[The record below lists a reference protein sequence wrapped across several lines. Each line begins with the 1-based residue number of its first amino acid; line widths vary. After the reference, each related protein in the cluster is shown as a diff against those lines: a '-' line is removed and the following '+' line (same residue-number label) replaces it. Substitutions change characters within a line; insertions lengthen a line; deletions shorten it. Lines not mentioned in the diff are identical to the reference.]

1 MSDKNGWTVV
11 HCSAKSGRYKLIQ
24 FFTVKQSDI
33 NTKTKAREN
42 CLHIAAANGYLNLCK
57 ILIGTHF
64 SDVHITD
71 NDGWAAF
78 HHSVR
83 SGSYELITFSTDMGS
98 DINLRANDGT
108 NCLHIAACY
117 GHLNLCKTLIEK
129 HDFDVNMT
137 ANGGWT
143 RQTFY
148 R

>member
-1 MSDKNGWTVV
+1 M
-11 HCSAKSGRYKLIQ
+11 
-24 FFTVKQSDI
+24 
-33 NTKTKAREN
+33 
-42 CLHIAAANGYLNLCK
+42 
-57 ILIGTHF
+57 
-64 SDVHITD
+64 HITD

-78 HHSVR
+78 HHPVR

-143 RQTFY
+143 RLHVSAEKGNYDLIKLFTDKGSDILVK
-148 R
+148 